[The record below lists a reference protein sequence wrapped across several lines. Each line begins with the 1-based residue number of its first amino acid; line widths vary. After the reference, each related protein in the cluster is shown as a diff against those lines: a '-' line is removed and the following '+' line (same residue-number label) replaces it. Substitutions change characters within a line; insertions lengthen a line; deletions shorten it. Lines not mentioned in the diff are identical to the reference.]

1 MRIVIDIARILFGY
15 NFQNMALLINIHRWE
30 LILKVSGTIQN
41 GLTITKHLNEIDL
54 PFCKRKI
61 VLINIFVFLGILTLY
76 ILNLLKIWQFE
87 LYFFLF
93 QGLTVN
99 IFLLIMFYLRIYR
112 TFKSYNIGLLEKYQ
126 QVYHEEDA
134 IKIL

>member
-30 LILKVSGTIQN
+30 LILKISGTILN
-41 GLTITKHLNEIDL
+41 GLTITKHLNESDL
-54 PFCKRKI
+54 PFSKRKI
-61 VLINIFVFLGILTLY
+61 VLINIFVFLGIMGLY
-76 ILNLLKIWQFE
+76 ILNLLKIRQFE

-99 IFLLIMFYLRIYR
+99 FFLLILFYLRIYR
-112 TFKSYNIGLLEKYQ
+112 YFKAYNFGLLEKY
-126 QVYHEEDA
+126 
-134 IKIL
+134 